1 MNVLRSALATGMV
14 LALGAGAAGAREL
27 SVDPAEMV
35 PVELATIGISPLVGA
50 PVVLLRDTESGDI
63 VPIFIGENEARAIL
77 MAMREVPV
85 PRPMTHDL
93 MASLLSALDARL
105 NRVLVDDL
113 VDGTYLGM
121 LELEV
126 GESGQTLLVD
136 SRPSDAMALAVR
148 TGAPI
153 LVARSVIAAASG
165 MEYEGLASDQVVS
178 ALGIT
183 VVEATPDYRETLGL
197 PDEQGLLVWRS
208 TGVAADAGLAAGSLI
223 LTVNGQVPAVPM
235 DFLELIRDTP
245 VGEDV
250 QIRYWLDGE
259 RHELTL
265 PRDLVPQTGREP
277 PRVEV

>member
-1 MNVLRSALATGMV
+1 MNALRSALAAGML
-14 LALGAGAAGAREL
+14 LAIGMGASTAREL
-27 SVDPAEMV
+27 AADPADMI

-105 NRVLVDDL
+105 KRVLVDDL
-113 VDGTYLGM
+113 VDGAYLGM

-153 LVARSVIAAASG
+153 LVARAVIAAARG
-165 MEYEGLASDQVVS
+165 MEYEGLATDQVVS

-183 VVEATPDYRETLGL
+183 VVEATADYRETLGL

-208 TGVAADAGLAAGSLI
+208 TGLAADAGLAAGSLI
-223 LTVNGQVPAVPM
+223 LTVNGQVPAIPM

-245 VGEDV
+245 AGEDV
-250 QIRYWLDGE
+250 QIRYWLDDE

-265 PRDLVPQTGREP
+265 PRDLAPQTGREP